1 MGASDSPFFDVV
13 SILIHGIQI
22 GRNRNT
28 CVGNAWYDLS
38 VMVLVLSNCWYVF
51 GVD

>member
-1 MGASDSPFFDVV
+1 MGVSDSSSFDVA

-28 CVGNAWYDLS
+28 CVGNAWHDLS
-38 VMVLVLSNCWYVF
+38 VMVLVLSNCCYVF